1 MSAYYTATCP
11 KGHRI
16 TELIQAAFTGI
27 EIERFS
33 AKRMPITANVEHKLY
48 LMGNVRAFGEDRD
61 SKQRVIDDTDLGAR
75 YVCANDCRDLTY
87 DDLVFEEES

>member
-48 LMGNVRAFGEDRD
+48 LLINVRAFGEDRA
-61 SKQRVIDDTDLGAR
+61 SRERVVDDTDLGAR
-75 YVCANDCRDLTY
+75 YVCANDCRGLTY

>member
-1 MSAYYTATCP
+1 MATCP

-33 AKRMPITANVEHKLY
+33 AKKMPITANVEHKLY
-48 LMGNVRAFGEDRD
+48 LLAGVRAFGEDR
-61 SKQRVIDDTDLGAR
+61 STKERVVDDTDLGAR
-75 YVCANDCRDLTY
+75 YVCTNDCRDLAY
-87 DDLVFEEES
+87 DDLIFEEER